1 MWYFC
6 YYKIKGLKFEKKM
19 IYKGN
24 RIEERRI
31 IKMNGRKME
40 KENMEVRRR
49 KIMFREWN
57 RGMREMDMIMG
68 KYEDKYIV
76 SLKEDKINEFE
87 NIMEVMESEIMKWVK
102 GERKIKDE

>member
-1 MWYFC
+1 
-6 YYKIKGLKFEKKM
+6 M